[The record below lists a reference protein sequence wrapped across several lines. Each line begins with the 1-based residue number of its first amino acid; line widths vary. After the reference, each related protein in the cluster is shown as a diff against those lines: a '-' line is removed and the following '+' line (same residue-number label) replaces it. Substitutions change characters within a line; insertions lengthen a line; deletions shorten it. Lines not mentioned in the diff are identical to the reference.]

1 MAKVSSI
8 NRNLKREKMV
18 QKFARRRQALKDVI
32 MNKQSTPEEVFE
44 AMIKLSELPRN
55 SSKVRVHN
63 RCALTG
69 RSRGY
74 YRKLKMSRIKLRE
87 LANEGMSP
95 GMVKSSW

>member
-18 QKFARRRQALKDVI
+18 RKFARRRQALKDVI

-87 LANEGMSP
+87 LANEGQIP
-95 GMVKSSW
+95 GAKKSSW

>member
-18 QKFARRRQALKDVI
+18 QKFARRRQALKDVV

-87 LANEGMSP
+87 LANEGMIP